1 MSKFNQLNAQPDLT
15 MKAVIIY
22 DDCVSVTK
30 AYSSLQHAA
39 KHKHVNVLWTIRLL
53 RVEVLKF
60 PPGAEAALADAIDAH
75 LLVLAGPC
83 AQSFPLWLQVWLE
96 HWVNGRQIKDAALAV
111 VGAGHAEL
119 RAASRADL
127 SQFARCHGLSIIFD
141 DRSGMGD
148 GPQFSGGPAQEP
160 GQGNSSSLPQ
170 VMGTK
175 HYDDYRFMGDNE

>member
-15 MKAVIIY
+15 MKAVIVY

-30 AYSSLQHAA
+30 AYSSLQHSA

-96 HWVNGRQIKDAALAV
+96 NWVNCRQIKDAALAV

-119 RAASRADL
+119 PASSRADL
-127 SQFARCHGLSIIFD
+127 SLFARRHGLSIIFGLC
-141 DRSGMGD
+141 STICG
-148 GPQFSGGPAQEP
+148 
-160 GQGNSSSLPQ
+160 
-170 VMGTK
+170 
-175 HYDDYRFMGDNE
+175 